1 MLGIIKIGLAYQ
13 QPTPPPT
20 AINRPVMPTVLYG
33 AAYYQENELTDRLAD
48 DIKLTKQAESTVVCM
63 GESTW
68 SLWEPY
74 DGHFE

>member
-1 MLGIIKIGLAYQ
+1 
-13 QPTPPPT
+13 
-20 AINRPVMPTVLYG
+20 MPTVLYG
-33 AAYYQENELTDRLAD
+33 AAYYQEYELTDRLAD